1 MVLESGRIFYLSL
14 SEEEDMKNILKTS
27 PVLLAPMAGV
37 TDYPFRLICRR
48 FGATLTYSEMI
59 STKALSFGDKK
70 TKDLLYHEGETPFAA
85 QIFGHEPE
93 VMAEGAVYVREQGA
107 DIVDINM
114 GCPAPKVANNGDGS
128 ALLKTPDLCG
138 RIVSAVKRA
147 VDCPVTAKIRL
158 GWEENNG
165 VTVAK
170 ILEQSGAD
178 AICVHGRTRAQ
189 QYSGRADWTGIAKI
203 KQAVSVP
210 VIANGDVVDKES
222 YEAILKE
229 TKCDAV
235 MIGRG
240 AMGNPWIFRELNGGQ
255 PPTLEE
261 RIMQALEHTKMLIDH
276 KGGHIGILES
286 RKHVCWYLKGI
297 SGSSHIKGDVNTAK
311 SYEEMEIVLLSFL
324 QKIQTFKSGGM

>member
-1 MVLESGRIFYLSL
+1 MRELL
-14 SEEEDMKNILKTS
+14 KNS

-48 FGATLTYSEMI
+48 FGVKLTYSEMI
-59 STKALSFGDKK
+59 STKALSYGDKK
-70 TKDLLYHEGETPFAA
+70 TKGLLYHEGERPFAA

-93 VMAEGAVYVREQGA
+93 VMAAGAAYVRENGA

-128 ALLKTPDLCG
+128 ALLKTPELCG
-138 RIVSAVKRA
+138 EIVAAVKDA

-158 GWEENNG
+158 GWEEING

-170 ILEQSGAD
+170 ILEDAGVD

-189 QYSGRADWTGIAKI
+189 QYGGRADWSEIAKI

-210 VIANGDVVDKES
+210 VIANGDVTDKEG
-222 YEAILKE
+222 YESIIRE
-229 TKCDAV
+229 TGCDGV

-240 AMGNPWIFRELNGGQ
+240 AMGNPWIFSELKGGQ
-255 PPTLEE
+255 APTPHQ
-261 RIMQALEHTKMLIDH
+261 RIMQALEHTKMLIEY
-276 KGGHIGILES
+276 KGSHIGILES

-297 SGSSHIKGDVNTAK
+297 PGSNGIKGKVNGANN
-311 SYEEMEIVLLSFL
+311 YGEMEQVLLSFL
-324 QKIQTFKSGGM
+324 ETVIL

>member
-1 MVLESGRIFYLSL
+1 MALEFGRVFYLSL
-14 SEEEDMKNILKTS
+14 SEEEGMRNLLKES

-48 FGATLTYSEMI
+48 FGVKLTYSEMI
-59 STKALSFGDKK
+59 STKALSYGDKK
-70 TKDLLYHEGETPFAA
+70 TKGLLYHEGESPFAA

-93 VMAEGAVYVREQGA
+93 VMAKGAAYVREHGA
-107 DIVDINM
+107 DVVDINM

-128 ALLKTPDLCG
+128 ALLKTPALCG
-138 RIVSAVKRA
+138 EIVTAVKRA

-158 GWEENNG
+158 GWEESNG
-165 VTVAK
+165 VTVAR
-170 ILEQSGAD
+170 ILEQSGVD

-189 QYSGRADWTGIAKI
+189 QYSGQADWTEIAKI
-203 KQAVSVP
+203 KEAVTVP
-210 VIANGDVVDKES
+210 VIANGDVTDQES
-222 YEAILKE
+222 YEAIIKE
-229 TKCDAV
+229 THCDGV

-255 PPTLEE
+255 PPTHEE

-297 SGSSHIKGDVNTAK
+297 PGSGHIKGAVNTAK
-311 SYEEMEIVLLSFL
+311 CYEEMESILLSFL
-324 QKIQTFKSGGM
+324 QKIQFI